1 MMKIKTNPQKG
12 IAILIAVIAV
22 SAMLLI
28 ALAIS
33 DISFKEQVLTF
44 FGRDSKTAFYAANS
58 GIECALFHDFGGGVE
73 GLFKFPTSTES
84 SLPGTV
90 QCANQALQT
99 HVSSDAN
106 SAVTS
111 FYFNVISEASS
122 CSVVRVTKTAV
133 GGGIQTV
140 VESRGYNNT
149 CDESRDPSD
158 PALSDDS
165 ARNIERA
172 LRMNY

>member
-1 MMKIKTNPQKG
+1 MKTNPQKG

-58 GIECALFHDFGGGVE
+58 GIECALFHDFGGGVD
-73 GLFKFPTSTES
+73 GSFKFPTSTAS
-84 SLPGTV
+84 GSTGTV
-90 QCANQALQT
+90 QCANQALDT
-99 HVSSDAN
+99 DVSADTN

-111 FYFNVISEASS
+111 FFFNVNSEASS
-122 CSVVRVTKTAV
+122 CSIVRVTKTVV
-133 GGGIQTV
+133 GNSIQTT

-165 ARNIERA
+165 ARNLERA
-172 LRMNY
+172 LRMTY